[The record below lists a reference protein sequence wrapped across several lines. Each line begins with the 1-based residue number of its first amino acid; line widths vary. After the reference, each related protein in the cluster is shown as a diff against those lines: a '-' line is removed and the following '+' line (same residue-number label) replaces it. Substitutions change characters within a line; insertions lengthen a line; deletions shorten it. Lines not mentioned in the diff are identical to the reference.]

1 MAATFEPAIIELL
14 RAVEEPEIET
24 SAAPGATRHRTIIWV
39 VVDER
44 DRVFIRSVRGA
55 GARWYREAIAQP
67 ATVLHADGRAIDVSV
82 TPAIDPERIAACSR
96 WILSKYAGQYSARA
110 MVAEHTLETTIELLP
125 R

>member
-1 MAATFEPAIIELL
+1 MSVSFDGATLELL

-39 VVDER
+39 VVDEH

-55 GARWYREAIAQP
+55 GARWYREALAQP
-67 ATVLHADGRAIDVSV
+67 VAVLYAEGRAIDVSV
-82 TPAIDPERIAACSR
+82 EPAADPERIAACSR

-110 MVAEHTLETTIELLP
+110 MVAEHTLETTLELLP